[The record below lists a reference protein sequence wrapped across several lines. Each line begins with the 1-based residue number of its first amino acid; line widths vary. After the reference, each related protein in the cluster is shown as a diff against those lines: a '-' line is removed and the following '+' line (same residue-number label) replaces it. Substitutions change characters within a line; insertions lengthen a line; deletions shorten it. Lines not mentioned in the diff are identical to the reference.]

1 MEAQRV
7 LLCFATKLKSVLSN
21 SHNYAAVKW
30 SQYVVI
36 IDTAMFTVL
45 TMLMRC
51 DKLPSLSKLKLN
63 ELKMRMICVFAK
75 LCLGRWRAQQP
86 ILGGSYEW
94 VEIR

>member
-1 MEAQRV
+1 METQRV
-7 LLCFATKLKSVLSN
+7 LLYFAKKLKSVLSN

-36 IDTAMFTVL
+36 IDTAIFTVL

-63 ELKMRMICVFAK
+63 ELKMRIICVFAK
-75 LCLGRWRAQQP
+75 LCLGRWRAQ
-86 ILGGSYEW
+86 
-94 VEIR
+94 

>member
-1 MEAQRV
+1 METQRV
-7 LLCFATKLKSVLSN
+7 LLYFAKKLKSVLSN

-36 IDTAMFTVL
+36 IDTAIFTAL

-63 ELKMRMICVFAK
+63 ELKMRIICVFAK